1 MTHVLAL
8 VNAYGWDYFRDLAKN
23 KVHITQSANDPAGVV
38 ASGERPMG
46 VNGAE
51 YFYYKTQKQGNPIK
65 IVYPKEGVPLVVSPV
80 AIAKDAPHPNAAKLF
95 TEFIFAKETQQL
107 LADKEGLYTGHPE
120 GDLSDG
126 TNPSSRILSFCPPMP
141 TSWKNAITR
150 SKNASMI
157 FRRVSRRSFDSW
169 LLKRTLEGAAHAGWS
184 AWRFKDPTLPV
195 WIGSA
200 LLLVFLMLLPLGA
213 IFRASLWDE
222 TGLSIGRYLEVFTNE
237 QFLKAIWNT
246 LMIATW
252 VGMISVVIGALLAWL
267 VTRTDLPWKKTIRA
281 LVMASFV
288 TPPFL
293 GAFAW
298 TLLAGPN
305 AGALN
310 KFYRFIT
317 GSEEALFNIFTM
329 SGLIFVMALYSF
341 PYVFSMIANVCELI
355 SSDLEDAAE
364 ILGANKWRIAWT
376 VTLPLALPALIGGFI
391 LAFLQSLSLFGAP
404 AILGLPAGLH
414 TITTQIWALF
424 QYPPRLDLAA
434 AFSVPLLLA
443 TMALIAG
450 QKKILGRKGYSTVG
464 GKGAQKRLIRLG
476 WGRIPVL
483 VFVLAVL
490 SLSVFLPY
498 WILLKAALSQ
508 AWALPLTWDNFTLK
522 NLSFAFFEYGDT
534 QLAIYNTFK
543 LGILT
548 ASIGTLLA
556 TLIAYITHRDLFRGA
571 RYLSFFALAPLVI
584 PGIVLAVGLFIAYT
598 RPPLVLYGTVWIL
611 FVAYLTKEMPIG
623 FSQAESTFKSIHP
636 ELEDASRI
644 IGANRLTSLIDVTVP
659 LARSG
664 LIAAWSFIFIGVIRE
679 LSASI
684 LLFAPK
690 SKVVS
695 VVIFDLK
702 EEGQVGVIAVLGILL
717 LVVSFA
723 VILGVQ
729 WLAGRDVVA
738 TRE

>member
-1 MTHVLAL
+1 MAIETGTLDHA
-8 VNAYGWDYFRDLAKN
+8 R
-23 KVHITQSANDPAGVV
+23 
-38 ASGERPMG
+38 
-46 VNGAE
+46 
-51 YFYYKTQKQGNPIK
+51 QG
-65 IVYPKEGVPLVVSPV
+65 
-80 AIAKDAPHPNAAKLF
+80 
-95 TEFIFAKETQQL
+95 
-107 LADKEGLYTGHPE
+107 
-120 GDLSDG
+120 
-126 TNPSSRILSFCPPMP
+126 
-141 TSWKNAITR
+141 
-150 SKNASMI
+150 
-157 FRRVSRRSFDSW
+157 
-169 LLKRTLEGAAHAGWS
+169 GWS

-195 WIGSA
+195 WLGAA
-200 LLLVFLMLLPLGA
+200 LLLIFLMLLPLGA

-222 TGLSIGRYLEVFTNE
+222 SGFSIGRYLEVFTNE

-246 LMIATW
+246 VIISTW
-252 VGMISVVIGALLAWL
+252 VGIISVAVGAALAWL
-267 VTRTDLPWKKTIRA
+267 VTRTNLPWKKTIRA

-305 AGALN
+305 AGSLN
-310 KFYRFIT
+310 KLYRYVT
-317 GSEEALFNIFTM
+317 GAEGALFNIFSM
-329 SGLIFVMALYSF
+329 PGLIFVMGLYSF

-364 ILGANKWRIAWT
+364 ILGANKWRTAWSI
-376 VTLPLALPALIGGFI
+376 TLPLALPALLGGFI

-443 TMALIAG
+443 TMGLIAV

-464 GKGAQKRLIRLG
+464 GKGGQKRLIRLG
-476 WGRIPVL
+476 WGRFPVL
-483 VFVLAVL
+483 LFVLGIL

-508 AWALPLTWDNFTLK
+508 AWAMPLTWDNFTLK

-543 LGILT
+543 LGLLT
-548 ASIGTLLA
+548 ATLGTVLA
-556 TLIAYITHRDLFRGA
+556 TLVAYITNRNLFRGA

-644 IGANRLTSLIDVTVP
+644 IGANRLTSLIDVTAP

-729 WLAGRDVVA
+729 WFAGRDVVA

>member
-1 MTHVLAL
+1 MA
-8 VNAYGWDYFRDLAKN
+8 
-23 KVHITQSANDPAGVV
+23 
-38 ASGERPMG
+38 
-46 VNGAE
+46 
-51 YFYYKTQKQGNPIK
+51 KTQTGTLDRP
-65 IVYPKEGVPLVVSPV
+65 
-80 AIAKDAPHPNAAKLF
+80 A
-95 TEFIFAKETQQL
+95 ET
-107 LADKEGLYTGHPE
+107 
-120 GDLSDG
+120 
-126 TNPSSRILSFCPPMP
+126 
-141 TSWKNAITR
+141 
-150 SKNASMI
+150 
-157 FRRVSRRSFDSW
+157 
-169 LLKRTLEGAAHAGWS
+169 GWS
-184 AWRFKDPTLPV
+184 ALRFKDPTFPI
-195 WIGSA
+195 WIGAA
-200 LLLVFLMLLPLGA
+200 LLLVFLMVLPLWA
-213 IFRASLWDE
+213 IFRASLWDV
-222 TGLSIGRYLEVFTNE
+222 TGLTLTRYLQVFTNE

-246 LMIATW
+246 LVISTW
-252 VGMISVVIGALLAWL
+252 VGAISVVIGALLAWL
-267 VTRTDLPWKKTIRA
+267 VTRTDLPWKKPIRA

-310 KFYRFIT
+310 KFYRALT
-317 GSEEALFNIFTM
+317 GSEEALINIFTM

-364 ILGANKWRIAWT
+364 ILGANKWHTAWT

-391 LAFLQSLSLFGAP
+391 LAFLHSLSLFGAP

-414 TITTQIWALF
+414 TITTQIWTLF
-424 QYPPRLDLAA
+424 QYPPRLDMAA

-443 TMALIAG
+443 TMGLIAV
-450 QKKILGRKGYSTVG
+450 QKKILGRKGFSTVG
-464 GKGAQKRLIRLG
+464 GKGGQKRLIRLG
-476 WGRIPVL
+476 WCRIPVL
-483 VFVLAVL
+483 LFVFGIL

-498 WILLKAALSQ
+498 WILLKAALSK
-508 AWALPLTWDNFTLK
+508 AWALPLTWDNFTLH
-522 NLSFAFFEYGDT
+522 NLTFTFFEYGDT
-534 QLAIYNTFK
+534 QRAIYNTFK
-543 LGILT
+543 LGLIT
-548 ASIGTLLA
+548 ATVGTLLA
-556 TLIAYITHRDLFRGA
+556 TLIAYVTNRNLFRGA

-598 RPPLVLYGTVWIL
+598 RPPLVLYGTIWIL
-611 FVAYLTKEMPIG
+611 FVAFLTKEMPIG

-636 ELEDASRI
+636 ELEDAGRI
-644 IGANRLTSLIDVTVP
+644 IGANRLITLKDVTAP

-679 LSASI
+679 LSAAI
-684 LLFAPK
+684 LLFAPQ

-717 LVVSFA
+717 LLVSFA

-729 WLAGRDVVA
+729 WFAGRDVVA

>member
-1 MTHVLAL
+1 M
-8 VNAYGWDYFRDLAKN
+8 
-23 KVHITQSANDPAGVV
+23 PA
-38 ASGERPMG
+38 S
-46 VNGAE
+46 
-51 YFYYKTQKQGNPIK
+51 Q
-65 IVYPKEGVPLVVSPV
+65 
-80 AIAKDAPHPNAAKLF
+80 
-95 TEFIFAKETQQL
+95 
-107 LADKEGLYTGHPE
+107 TGTF
-120 GDLSDG
+120 D
-126 TNPSSRILSFCPPMP
+126 RIGH
-141 TSWKNAITR
+141 T
-150 SKNASMI
+150 
-157 FRRVSRRSFDSW
+157 
-169 LLKRTLEGAAHAGWS
+169 GWS
-184 AWRFKDPTLPV
+184 ALRFKDPTFPV
-195 WIGSA
+195 WLGAA
-200 LLLVFLMLLPLGA
+200 LLLVFLMLFPLGA
-213 IFRASLWDE
+213 IFRASLWDD
-222 TGLSIGRYLEVFTNE
+222 TGITFSRYLEVFTNE

-246 LMIATW
+246 LIISTW
-252 VGMISVVIGALLAWL
+252 VGVIAVVIGALLAWL
-267 VTRTDLPWKKTIRA
+267 VTRTDLPLKKPIRA

-310 KFYRFIT
+310 KLYRTVT
-317 GSEEALFNIFTM
+317 GSEEAIFNIFTM
-329 SGLIFVMALYSF
+329 PGLIFVMALYSF

-364 ILGANKWRIAWT
+364 ILGANKWWTAWT

-391 LAFLQSLSLFGAP
+391 LAFLHSLSLFGAP

-424 QYPPRLDLAA
+424 QYPPRLDMAA

-443 TMALIAG
+443 TMALIAV
-450 QKKILGRKGYSTVG
+450 QKKILGRKGFSTVG
-464 GKGAQKRLIRLG
+464 GKGGQKRLVQLG
-476 WGRIPVL
+476 WGRVPVL
-483 VFVLAVL
+483 LIVLGIL

-498 WILLKAALSQ
+498 WILLKAALSK
-508 AWALPLTWDNFTLK
+508 AWAMPLTWDNFTLQ
-522 NLSFAFFEYGDT
+522 NFSFAFFQYGDT
-534 QLAIYNTFK
+534 QRAIYNTFK

-548 ASIGTLLA
+548 ATLGTLLA
-556 TLIAYITHRDLFRGA
+556 TLIAYITNRNLFRGA
-571 RYLSFFALAPLVI
+571 RYLTFFALAPLVI

-598 RPPLVLYGTVWIL
+598 RPPLVLYGTIWIL
-611 FVAYLTKEMPIG
+611 FVAFLTKEMPIG

-644 IGANRLTSLIDVTVP
+644 IGANRLTSLKDVTAP

-679 LSASI
+679 LSAAI
-684 LLFAPK
+684 LLFAPS

-702 EEGQVGVIAVLGILL
+702 EEGQVGVIAVLGTLL
-717 LVVSFA
+717 LLVSFA
-723 VILGVQ
+723 VILAVQ

>member
-1 MTHVLAL
+1 MAIETGTL
-8 VNAYGWDYFRDLAKN
+8 DR
-23 KVHITQSANDPAGVV
+23 AG
-38 ASGERPMG
+38 
-46 VNGAE
+46 
-51 YFYYKTQKQGNPIK
+51 
-65 IVYPKEGVPLVVSPV
+65 
-80 AIAKDAPHPNAAKLF
+80 
-95 TEFIFAKETQQL
+95 
-107 LADKEGLYTGHPE
+107 
-120 GDLSDG
+120 
-126 TNPSSRILSFCPPMP
+126 
-141 TSWKNAITR
+141 
-150 SKNASMI
+150 
-157 FRRVSRRSFDSW
+157 
-169 LLKRTLEGAAHAGWS
+169 HAGWS

-195 WIGSA
+195 WVGAA

-213 IFRASLWDE
+213 IFRTSLWNE
-222 TGLSIGRYLEVFTNE
+222 NGFSFGRYLEVFTNAP
-237 QFLKAIWNT
+237 FLKAIWNT
-246 LMIATW
+246 LIISTW
-252 VGMISVVIGALLAWL
+252 VGAISVVIGGLLAWL
-267 VTRTDLPWKKTIRA
+267 VTRTDLPWKKSIRA

-310 KFYRFIT
+310 KFYRFVT
-317 GSEEALFNIFTM
+317 GSEEAIFNIFTM

-364 ILGANKWRIAWT
+364 ILGANKWRTAWT
-376 VTLPLALPALIGGFI
+376 VTLPLTMPALIGGFI
-391 LAFLQSLSLFGAP
+391 LAFLQSLSLFGSP

-424 QYPPRLDLAA
+424 QYPPRLDMAA

-443 TMALIAG
+443 TMGLIAL
-450 QKKILGRKGYSTVG
+450 QKRLLGRKGYSTVG

-476 WGRIPVL
+476 WARIPVL
-483 VFVLAVL
+483 LLVLGIL

-498 WILLKAALSQ
+498 WILFKAALSK

-548 ASIGTLLA
+548 ATIGTVLA
-556 TLIAYITHRDLFRGA
+556 TLIAYITNRNLFRGA

-584 PGIVLAVGLFIAYT
+584 PGIVLAVGLFIVYT

-644 IGANRLTSLIDVTVP
+644 IGANRLTALIDVTAP

-729 WLAGRDVVA
+729 WFAGRDVVA

>member
-1 MTHVLAL
+1 MAAIQTGTL
-8 VNAYGWDYFRDLAKN
+8 DR
-23 KVHITQSANDPAGVV
+23 AG
-38 ASGERPMG
+38 
-46 VNGAE
+46 
-51 YFYYKTQKQGNPIK
+51 
-65 IVYPKEGVPLVVSPV
+65 
-80 AIAKDAPHPNAAKLF
+80 
-95 TEFIFAKETQQL
+95 
-107 LADKEGLYTGHPE
+107 
-120 GDLSDG
+120 
-126 TNPSSRILSFCPPMP
+126 
-141 TSWKNAITR
+141 
-150 SKNASMI
+150 
-157 FRRVSRRSFDSW
+157 
-169 LLKRTLEGAAHAGWS
+169 HAGWS

-195 WIGSA
+195 WVGA
-200 LLLVFLMLLPLGA
+200 AVLLLFLMLLPLGA

-222 TGLSIGRYLEVFTNE
+222 TGFSISRYLEVFTNQ

-246 LMIATW
+246 LLISTW
-252 VGMISVVIGALLAWL
+252 VGAISVVIGAILAWL
-267 VTRTDLPWKKTIRA
+267 VTRTDLPWKKPIRA

-310 KFYRFIT
+310 KFYRAVT

-376 VTLPLALPALIGGFI
+376 VTLPLAMPALIGGFI
-391 LAFLQSLSLFGAP
+391 LAFLHSLSLFGAP

-424 QYPPRLDLAA
+424 QYPPRLDMAA

-443 TMALIAG
+443 TMGLIAV

-483 VFVLAVL
+483 LFVFGIL

-522 NLSFAFFEYGDT
+522 NLSFTFFEYGDT

-548 ASIGTLLA
+548 ATLGTLLA
-556 TLIAYITHRDLFRGA
+556 TLIAYITNRNLFRGA

-623 FSQAESTFKSIHP
+623 FSQAESTFRSIHA

-644 IGANRLTSLIDVTVP
+644 IGANRLTSLIDVTAP

-723 VILGVQ
+723 VILAVQ
-729 WLAGRDVVA
+729 WFAGRDVVA

>member
-1 MTHVLAL
+1 MPASQTGTVGRIGQTGWAAL
-8 VNAYGWDYFRDLAKN
+8 RL
-23 KVHITQSANDPAGVV
+23 
-38 ASGERPMG
+38 R
-46 VNGAE
+46 
-51 YFYYKTQKQGNPIK
+51 
-65 IVYPKEGVPLVVSPV
+65 
-80 AIAKDAPHPNAAKLF
+80 
-95 TEFIFAKETQQL
+95 
-107 LADKEGLYTGHPE
+107 
-120 GDLSDG
+120 
-126 TNPSSRILSFCPPMP
+126 
-141 TSWKNAITR
+141 
-150 SKNASMI
+150 
-157 FRRVSRRSFDSW
+157 
-169 LLKRTLEGAAHAGWS
+169 
-184 AWRFKDPTLPV
+184 DPTVPV
-195 WIGSA
+195 WIGAA

-213 IFRASLWDE
+213 IFRASLWDD
-222 TGLSIGRYLEVFTNE
+222 TGITFGRYLEVFSNE

-246 LMIATW
+246 VIISTW
-252 VGMISVVIGALLAWL
+252 VGVVAVIIGALLAWL
-267 VTRTDLPWKKTIRA
+267 VTRTDLPWKKSIRA

-310 KFYRFIT
+310 KLYRAVT
-317 GSEEALFNIFTM
+317 GSEEAIFNIFTM
-329 SGLIFVMALYSF
+329 PGLIFVMTLYSF
-341 PYVFSMIANVCELI
+341 PFVFSMIANVCELI

-364 ILGANKWRIAWT
+364 ILGANKWRTAWT

-391 LAFLQSLSLFGAP
+391 LAFLHSLSLFGAP

-414 TITTQIWALF
+414 TITTQIWTLF
-424 QYPPRLDLAA
+424 QYPPRLDMAA

-443 TMALIAG
+443 TMVLIVA

-464 GKGAQKRLIRLG
+464 GKGGQKRLIRLG
-476 WGRIPVL
+476 WGRVPVL
-483 VFVLAVL
+483 LFVLGIL

-498 WILLKAALSQ
+498 WILLKAALSK
-508 AWALPLTWDNFTLK
+508 AWALPLTWDNFTLH
-522 NLSFAFFEYGDT
+522 NLSFTFFEYGDT

-543 LGILT
+543 LGLIT
-548 ASIGTLLA
+548 ATVGTLLA
-556 TLIAYITHRDLFRGA
+556 TLIAYITNRNLFRGA

-598 RPPLVLYGTVWIL
+598 RPPLVLYGTIWIL
-611 FVAYLTKEMPIG
+611 FVAFLTKEMPIG

-644 IGANRLTSLIDVTVP
+644 IGANRLTTLKDITAP

-679 LSASI
+679 LSAAI
-684 LLFAPK
+684 LLFAPQ

-702 EEGQVGVIAVLGILL
+702 EEGQIGVIAVLGILL
-717 LVVSFA
+717 LLVSFA
-723 VILGVQ
+723 VIITVQ
-729 WLAGRDVVA
+729 RLAGRDVVA

>member
-1 MTHVLAL
+1 M
-8 VNAYGWDYFRDLAKN
+8 
-23 KVHITQSANDPAGVV
+23 
-38 ASGERPMG
+38 
-46 VNGAE
+46 
-51 YFYYKTQKQGNPIK
+51 
-65 IVYPKEGVPLVVSPV
+65 
-80 AIAKDAPHPNAAKLF
+80 
-95 TEFIFAKETQQL
+95 
-107 LADKEGLYTGHPE
+107 
-120 GDLSDG
+120 
-126 TNPSSRILSFCPPMP
+126 
-141 TSWKNAITR
+141 
-150 SKNASMI
+150 
-157 FRRVSRRSFDSW
+157 
-169 LLKRTLEGAAHAGWS
+169 
-184 AWRFKDPTLPV
+184 
-195 WIGSA
+195 
-200 LLLVFLMLLPLGA
+200 LLVFLMLLPLGA
-213 IFRASLWDE
+213 IFRTSLWDDKGF
-222 TGLSIGRYLEVFTNE
+222 TFTRYLEVFTNAP
-237 QFLKAIWNT
+237 FLKAIWNT
-246 LMIATW
+246 LIISIW
-252 VGMISVVIGALLAWL
+252 VGAISVVIGGLLAWL
-267 VTRTDLPWKKTIRA
+267 VTRTDLPWKKSIRA

-310 KFYRFIT
+310 KFYRFVT

-364 ILGANKWRIAWT
+364 ILGANKWRIAWS
-376 VTLPLALPALIGGFI
+376 VTLPLAMPALIGGFI

-424 QYPPRLDLAA
+424 QYPPRLDMAA

-443 TMALIAG
+443 TMGLIAL

-483 VFVLAVL
+483 LFVFGIL

-548 ASIGTLLA
+548 ATIGTVLA
-556 TLIAYITHRDLFRGA
+556 TMIAYITNRNLFRGA
-571 RYLSFFALAPLVI
+571 RYLSFFALAPVVI

-644 IGANRLTSLIDVTVP
+644 IGANRLTSLIDVTAP

-702 EEGQVGVIAVLGILL
+702 EEGQIGVIAVLGILL
-717 LVVSFA
+717 LLVSFA
-723 VILGVQ
+723 VILAVHA
-729 WLAGRDVVA
+729 LAARDVVA

>member
-1 MTHVLAL
+1 M
-8 VNAYGWDYFRDLAKN
+8 
-23 KVHITQSANDPAGVV
+23 PA
-38 ASGERPMG
+38 S
-46 VNGAE
+46 
-51 YFYYKTQKQGNPIK
+51 Q
-65 IVYPKEGVPLVVSPV
+65 
-80 AIAKDAPHPNAAKLF
+80 
-95 TEFIFAKETQQL
+95 
-107 LADKEGLYTGHPE
+107 TG
-120 GDLSDG
+120 
-126 TNPSSRILSFCPPMP
+126 TINRISQ
-141 TSWKNAITR
+141 T
-150 SKNASMI
+150 
-157 FRRVSRRSFDSW
+157 
-169 LLKRTLEGAAHAGWS
+169 GWS
-184 AWRFKDPTLPV
+184 AVRFNDPTFPV
-195 WIGSA
+195 WIGAA
-200 LLLVFLMLLPLGA
+200 LLLVFLMVLPLGA

-222 TGLSIGRYLEVFTNE
+222 TGLTFNRYLEVFTNQ

-246 LMIATW
+246 LIISTS
-252 VGMISVVIGALLAWL
+252 VGVLAVIIGALLAWL
-267 VTRTDLPWKKTIRA
+267 VTRTDLPWKKPIRA

-310 KFYRFIT
+310 KFYRAVT

-329 SGLIFVMALYSF
+329 PGLIFVMALYSF
-341 PYVFSMIANVCELI
+341 PFVFSMIANVCELI

-364 ILGANKWRIAWT
+364 ILGANKWRTAWT

-391 LAFLQSLSLFGAP
+391 LAFLHSLSLFGAP

-414 TITTQIWALF
+414 TITTQIWTLF
-424 QYPPRLDLAA
+424 QYPPRLDMAA

-443 TMALIAG
+443 TMVLIVA

-464 GKGAQKRLIRLG
+464 GKGGQKRLIGLG

-483 VFVLAVL
+483 LLVFGIL

-498 WILLKAALSQ
+498 WILLKAALSK
-508 AWALPLTWDNFTLK
+508 AWALPLTWDNFTLH
-522 NLSFAFFEYGDT
+522 NLSFTFFEYGDT
-534 QLAIYNTFK
+534 QRAIYNTFK
-543 LGILT
+543 LGLIT
-548 ASIGTLLA
+548 ATIGTLLA
-556 TLIAYITHRDLFRGA
+556 TLIAYITNRNLFRGA

-598 RPPLVLYGTVWIL
+598 RPPLLLYGTIWIL
-611 FVAYLTKEMPIG
+611 FVAFLTKEMPIG

-644 IGANRLTSLIDVTVP
+644 IGANRLTTLKDVTAP

-679 LSASI
+679 LSAAI
-684 LLFAPK
+684 LLFAPQ

-702 EEGQVGVIAVLGILL
+702 EEGQIGVIAVLGILL

-723 VILGVQ
+723 VIVSVQ
-729 WLAGRDVVA
+729 RLAGRDVVA
-738 TRE
+738 TRG

>member
-1 MTHVLAL
+1 M
-8 VNAYGWDYFRDLAKN
+8 
-23 KVHITQSANDPAGVV
+23 PA
-38 ASGERPMG
+38 S
-46 VNGAE
+46 
-51 YFYYKTQKQGNPIK
+51 Q
-65 IVYPKEGVPLVVSPV
+65 
-80 AIAKDAPHPNAAKLF
+80 
-95 TEFIFAKETQQL
+95 TESV
-107 LADKEGLYTGHPE
+107 G
-120 GDLSDG
+120 
-126 TNPSSRILSFCPPMP
+126 RIGQ
-141 TSWKNAITR
+141 T
-150 SKNASMI
+150 
-157 FRRVSRRSFDSW
+157 
-169 LLKRTLEGAAHAGWS
+169 GWS
-184 AWRFKDPTLPV
+184 DLRLKDPTFPV
-195 WIGSA
+195 WIGAA
-200 LLLVFLMLLPLGA
+200 LLLVFLMVLPLGA
-213 IFRASLWDE
+213 IFHASLWGD
-222 TGLSIGRYLEVFTNE
+222 TGLTLSRYLEVFTDE
-237 QFLKAIWNT
+237 QSLKAIWNT
-246 LMIATW
+246 LIISTS
-252 VGMISVVIGALLAWL
+252 VGVLAVIIGALLAWL
-267 VTRTDLPWKKTIRA
+267 VTRTDLPWKKSIRA

-310 KFYRFIT
+310 KLYRAVT
-317 GSEEALFNIFTM
+317 GSEEAIFNIFTM

-364 ILGANKWRIAWT
+364 ILGANKWRTAWT

-391 LAFLQSLSLFGAP
+391 LAFLHSLSLFGAP

-414 TITTQIWALF
+414 TITTQIWTLF
-424 QYPPRLDLAA
+424 QYPPRLDMAA

-443 TMALIAG
+443 TMVLIVV

-464 GKGAQKRLIRLG
+464 GKGGQKRLIRLG
-476 WGRIPVL
+476 WGRVPVL
-483 VFVLAVL
+483 LFVFGIL

-498 WILLKAALSQ
+498 WILLKAALSK
-508 AWALPLTWDNFTLK
+508 AWALPLTWDNFTLH
-522 NLSFAFFEYGDT
+522 NLSFTFFEYGDT
-534 QLAIYNTFK
+534 QRAIYNTFK
-543 LGILT
+543 LGLIT
-548 ASIGTLLA
+548 ATVGTLLA
-556 TLIAYITHRDLFRGA
+556 TLIAYITNRNLFRGA

-598 RPPLVLYGTVWIL
+598 RPPLVLYGTIWIL
-611 FVAYLTKEMPIG
+611 FVAFLTKEMPIG

-644 IGANRLTSLIDVTVP
+644 IGANRLTTLKDVTAP

-679 LSASI
+679 LSAAI
-684 LLFAPK
+684 LLFAPQ

-702 EEGQVGVIAVLGILL
+702 EEGQIGVIAVLGILL

-723 VILGVQ
+723 VIITVQ
-729 WLAGRDVVA
+729 RLAGRDVVA

>member
-1 MTHVLAL
+1 MAVSQTGTL
-8 VNAYGWDYFRDLAKN
+8 DR
-23 KVHITQSANDPAGVV
+23 AG
-38 ASGERPMG
+38 
-46 VNGAE
+46 
-51 YFYYKTQKQGNPIK
+51 
-65 IVYPKEGVPLVVSPV
+65 
-80 AIAKDAPHPNAAKLF
+80 H
-95 TEFIFAKETQQL
+95 
-107 LADKEGLYTGHPE
+107 TG
-120 GDLSDG
+120 
-126 TNPSSRILSFCPPMP
+126 R
-141 TSWKNAITR
+141 
-150 SKNASMI
+150 
-157 FRRVSRRSFDSW
+157 
-169 LLKRTLEGAAHAGWS
+169 S

-195 WIGSA
+195 WVGAA

-213 IFRASLWDE
+213 IFRASLWDDA
-222 TGLSIGRYLEVFTNE
+222 GLTFNKYLEVFTNE

-246 LMIATW
+246 LIISIW
-252 VGMISVVIGALLAWL
+252 VGVIAVIIGALLAWL
-267 VTRTDLPWKKTIRA
+267 VTRTDLPWKKPIRA

-310 KFYRFIT
+310 KLYRFVT

-329 SGLIFVMALYSF
+329 PGLIFVMALYSF

-376 VTLPLALPALIGGFI
+376 VTFPLAMPALIGGFI
-391 LAFLQSLSLFGAP
+391 LAFLHSLSLFGAP

-424 QYPPRLDLAA
+424 QYPPRLDMAA

-443 TMALIAG
+443 TMVLIAA
-450 QKKILGRKGYSTVG
+450 QKKILGRRGFSTVG
-464 GKGAQKRLIRLG
+464 GKGGQKRLIRLG
-476 WGRIPVL
+476 WRRVPVL
-483 VFVLAVL
+483 VIVFGIL
-490 SLSVFLPY
+490 SLSIFLPY
-498 WILLKAALSQ
+498 WILLKAALSK
-508 AWALPLTWDNFTLK
+508 AWAMPLTWDNFTLN
-522 NLSFAFFEYGDT
+522 NLSFAFFQYDDT
-534 QLAIYNTFK
+534 KLAIYNTFK

-548 ASIGTLLA
+548 ATLGTLLA
-556 TLIAYITHRDLFRGA
+556 TLIAYITNRNLFRGA
-571 RYLSFFALAPLVI
+571 RYLTFFALAPLVI

-598 RPPLVLYGTVWIL
+598 RPPLMLYGTVWIL

-636 ELEDASRI
+636 ELEDASRV
-644 IGANRLTSLIDVTVP
+644 IGANRLTTLLDITAP

-664 LIAAWSFIFIGVIRE
+664 LIAAWSFIFIGCIRE

-723 VILGVQ
+723 VILTVQ
-729 WLAGRDVVA
+729 WFAGRDPVA

>member
-1 MTHVLAL
+1 MAIETGTL
-8 VNAYGWDYFRDLAKN
+8 DR
-23 KVHITQSANDPAGVV
+23 AG
-38 ASGERPMG
+38 
-46 VNGAE
+46 
-51 YFYYKTQKQGNPIK
+51 
-65 IVYPKEGVPLVVSPV
+65 
-80 AIAKDAPHPNAAKLF
+80 
-95 TEFIFAKETQQL
+95 
-107 LADKEGLYTGHPE
+107 
-120 GDLSDG
+120 
-126 TNPSSRILSFCPPMP
+126 
-141 TSWKNAITR
+141 
-150 SKNASMI
+150 
-157 FRRVSRRSFDSW
+157 
-169 LLKRTLEGAAHAGWS
+169 HAGWS
-184 AWRFKDPTLPV
+184 AWRFKDPTFPV
-195 WIGSA
+195 WIGAA

-213 IFRASLWDE
+213 IFRTSLWDE
-222 TGLSIGRYLEVFTNE
+222 NGFSFARYLEVFTNAP
-237 QFLKAIWNT
+237 FLKAIWNT
-246 LMIATW
+246 LIISTW
-252 VGMISVVIGALLAWL
+252 VGAISVAVGGLLAWL
-267 VTRTDLPWKKTIRA
+267 VTRTDLPWKKSIRA

-310 KFYRFIT
+310 KFYRFVT
-317 GSEEALFNIFTM
+317 GSEDAVFNIFTM
-329 SGLIFVMALYSF
+329 TGLIFVMALYSF

-364 ILGANKWRIAWT
+364 ILGANKWRIAWS

-391 LAFLQSLSLFGAP
+391 LAFLHSLSLFGAP

-443 TMALIAG
+443 TMGLIAV

-476 WGRIPVL
+476 RGRIPVL
-483 VFVLAVL
+483 LFVFGIL

-508 AWALPLTWDNFTLK
+508 AWALPLTWNNFTLK
-522 NLSFAFFEYGDT
+522 NLSFAFFQYGDT

-548 ASIGTLLA
+548 ATLGTLLA
-556 TLIAYITHRDLFRGA
+556 TLIAYITNRNLFRGA

-644 IGANRLTSLIDVTVP
+644 IGANRLTSLIDVTAP

-729 WLAGRDVVA
+729 WFAGRDVVA
-738 TRE
+738 TGE

>member
-1 MTHVLAL
+1 MAIQTGTL
-8 VNAYGWDYFRDLAKN
+8 DR
-23 KVHITQSANDPAGVV
+23 AG
-38 ASGERPMG
+38 
-46 VNGAE
+46 
-51 YFYYKTQKQGNPIK
+51 
-65 IVYPKEGVPLVVSPV
+65 
-80 AIAKDAPHPNAAKLF
+80 
-95 TEFIFAKETQQL
+95 
-107 LADKEGLYTGHPE
+107 
-120 GDLSDG
+120 
-126 TNPSSRILSFCPPMP
+126 
-141 TSWKNAITR
+141 
-150 SKNASMI
+150 
-157 FRRVSRRSFDSW
+157 
-169 LLKRTLEGAAHAGWS
+169 HAGWS
-184 AWRFKDPTLPV
+184 AWRFKDPTFPV
-195 WIGSA
+195 WIGA
-200 LLLVFLMLLPLGA
+200 AVLLVFLMLLPLGA
-213 IFRASLWDE
+213 IFRTSLWDDKGF
-222 TGLSIGRYLEVFTNE
+222 TFTRYLEVFTNAP
-237 QFLKAIWNT
+237 FLKAIWNT
-246 LMIATW
+246 LIISIW
-252 VGMISVVIGALLAWL
+252 VGAISVVIGGLLAWL
-267 VTRTDLPWKKTIRA
+267 VTRTDLPWKKPIRA

-310 KFYRFIT
+310 KFYRFVT

-364 ILGANKWRIAWT
+364 ILGANKWRIAWS
-376 VTLPLALPALIGGFI
+376 VTLPLAMPALIGGFI

-424 QYPPRLDLAA
+424 QYPPRLDMAA
-434 AFSVPLLLA
+434 AFSVPLLLS
-443 TMALIAG
+443 TMGLIAL

-483 VFVLAVL
+483 LFVFGIL

-548 ASIGTLLA
+548 ATIGTVLA
-556 TLIAYITHRDLFRGA
+556 TMIAYITNRNLFRGA
-571 RYLSFFALAPLVI
+571 RYLSFFALAPVVI

-644 IGANRLTSLIDVTVP
+644 IGANRLTSLIDVTAP

-702 EEGQVGVIAVLGILL
+702 EEGQIGVIAVLGILL
-717 LVVSFA
+717 LLVSFA
-723 VILGVQ
+723 VILAVHA
-729 WLAGRDVVA
+729 LAARDVVA

>member
-1 MTHVLAL
+1 MPAS
-8 VNAYGWDYFRDLAKN
+8 
-23 KVHITQSANDPAGVV
+23 QSG
-38 ASGERPMG
+38 
-46 VNGAE
+46 
-51 YFYYKTQKQGNPIK
+51 
-65 IVYPKEGVPLVVSPV
+65 
-80 AIAKDAPHPNAAKLF
+80 AIAR
-95 TEFIFAKETQQL
+95 I
-107 LADKEGLYTGHPE
+107 GH
-120 GDLSDG
+120 
-126 TNPSSRILSFCPPMP
+126 N
-141 TSWKNAITR
+141 
-150 SKNASMI
+150 
-157 FRRVSRRSFDSW
+157 
-169 LLKRTLEGAAHAGWS
+169 GWS
-184 AWRFKDPTLPV
+184 ALRFKDPTLPV
-195 WIGSA
+195 WLGA
-200 LLLVFLMLLPLGA
+200 AVLLVFLMVFPLGA
-213 IFRASLWDE
+213 IFRTSLWSDS
-222 TGLSIGRYLEVFTNE
+222 GLTLQRYLEVFTNE

-246 LMIATW
+246 LIISTW
-252 VGMISVVIGALLAWL
+252 VGVIAVIVGALLAWL
-267 VTRTDLPWKKTIRA
+267 VTRTDLPWKKPVRA

-310 KFYRFIT
+310 KFYRAVT

-341 PYVFSMIANVCELI
+341 PFVFSMIANVCELI

-364 ILGANKWRIAWT
+364 ILGASKWRIAWT
-376 VTLPLALPALIGGFI
+376 VTLPLALPALLGGFI
-391 LAFLQSLSLFGAP
+391 LAFLHSLSLFGAP

-424 QYPPRLDLAA
+424 QYPPRLDMAA

-443 TMALIAG
+443 TMALIAA
-450 QKKILGRKGYSTVG
+450 QKKILGRRGYSTVG
-464 GKGAQKRLIRLG
+464 GKGGQKRLLRLG
-476 WGRIPVL
+476 WAKVPVL
-483 VFVLAVL
+483 LLVLAIL

-498 WILLKAALSQ
+498 WILLKAALSK
-508 AWALPLTWDNFTLK
+508 AWALPLTADNFTLK
-522 NLSFAFFEYGDT
+522 NFSFALFAYDDT
-534 QLAIYNTFK
+534 QRAIYNTFK

-548 ASIGTLLA
+548 ATVGTLIA
-556 TLIAYITHRDLFRGA
+556 TLIAYITNRNLFRGA

-623 FSQAESTFKSIHP
+623 YSQAESTFKSIHP

-644 IGANRLTSLIDVTVP
+644 IGANRLTALMDVTAP

-684 LLFAPK
+684 LLFAPS
-690 SKVVS
+690 SKVIS

-729 WLAGRDVVA
+729 WFAGRDVVA

>member
-1 MTHVLAL
+1 M
-8 VNAYGWDYFRDLAKN
+8 
-23 KVHITQSANDPAGVV
+23 PA
-38 ASGERPMG
+38 
-46 VNGAE
+46 
-51 YFYYKTQKQGNPIK
+51 FQ
-65 IVYPKEGVPLVVSPV
+65 
-80 AIAKDAPHPNAAKLF
+80 
-95 TEFIFAKETQQL
+95 
-107 LADKEGLYTGHPE
+107 TGTL
-120 GDLSDG
+120 G
-126 TNPSSRILSFCPPMP
+126 
-141 TSWKNAITR
+141 
-150 SKNASMI
+150 
-157 FRRVSRRSFDSW
+157 RVGQ
-169 LLKRTLEGAAHAGWS
+169 TGWS
-184 AWRFKDPTLPV
+184 ALRLKDPTLPV
-195 WIGSA
+195 WLGA
-200 LLLVFLMLLPLGA
+200 AFLLIFLMLLPLGA
-213 IFRASLWDE
+213 IFRASLWDD
-222 TGLSIGRYLEVFTNE
+222 TGVTFSRYLEVFTNQ

-246 LMIATW
+246 LIISTW
-252 VGMISVVIGALLAWL
+252 VGVLAVLIGALLAWL
-267 VTRTDLPWKKTIRA
+267 VTRTDLPWKRPIRA

-310 KFYRFIT
+310 KLYRAVT
-317 GSEEALFNIFTM
+317 GSEEAVFNIFTM
-329 SGLIFVMALYSF
+329 PGLIFVMALYSF

-364 ILGANKWRIAWT
+364 ILGANKWRTAWT

-391 LAFLQSLSLFGAP
+391 LAFLHSLSLFGAP

-424 QYPPRLDLAA
+424 QYPPRLDMAA

-443 TMALIAG
+443 TMVLIVA

-464 GKGAQKRLIRLG
+464 GKGGQKRLIRLG
-476 WGRIPVL
+476 WGRVPVL
-483 VFVLAVL
+483 LFVLGIL

-498 WILLKAALSQ
+498 WILLKAALSK
-508 AWALPLTWDNFTLK
+508 AWALPLTWDNFTLH
-522 NLSFAFFEYGDT
+522 NLSFTFLEYGDT

-543 LGILT
+543 LGLIT
-548 ASIGTLLA
+548 ATVGTLLA
-556 TLIAYITHRDLFRGA
+556 TLIAYITNRNLFRGA

-598 RPPLVLYGTVWIL
+598 RPPLVLYGTIWIL
-611 FVAYLTKEMPIG
+611 FVAFLTKEMPIG

-644 IGANRLTSLIDVTVP
+644 IGANRLTSLKDITAP

-679 LSASI
+679 LSAAI

-723 VILGVQ
+723 VIITVQ
-729 WLAGRDVVA
+729 RLAGRDVVA